1 LACALLQRFGVLSPT
16 LHLRLSDRFVATD
29 WDRPLDRSRDATV
42 DLSVIL
48 PTYNERENLPELF
61 ARIDDALAG
70 VCFEV
75 IVADDDSPDQTWALA
90 QEFQKHYPW
99 LRVIRRRK
107 GRGLAAAVLC
117 GFRHACGRVLGVMD
131 ADLQH
136 APELLPELFEQIE
149 DADFAVATRRS
160 AGGSNGKWSKFRR
173 AGSEAATALARSLAQ
188 TSFSDPMSGFF
199 LMRRAIFQL
208 IDEPDLRPRGYKIL
222 VYLYAKAM
230 RQLAALKV
238 AEVGYEFGV
247 RTRGRSKLSIKIV
260 AEYLMMLIGLRVGA
274 RLRRVQPRQDWSRAA
289 S

>member
-1 LACALLQRFGVLSPT
+1 MLIPT
-16 LHLRLSDRFVATD
+16 LHLRLSDRFIATD
-29 WDRPLDRSRDATV
+29 WDRPVDRPRDAHV
-42 DLSVIL
+42 DLSLVL
-48 PTYNERENLPELF
+48 PTYNERENLRELL
-61 ARIDDALAG
+61 ARIDGALAG

-75 IVADDDSPDQTWALA
+75 IVVDDDSPDQTWALA
-90 QEFQKHYPW
+90 QESQKPYPW

-107 GRGLAAAVLC
+107 GCGLASAVLC
-117 GFRHACGRVLGVMD
+117 GFRHACGRVVGVMD

-136 APELLPELFEQIE
+136 CPELLPKLLEQIE

-173 AGSEAATALARSLAQ
+173 IGSDAATALARSLAK

-208 IDEPDLRPRGYKIL
+208 IDGRNLRPRGYKIL

-230 RQLAALKV
+230 QQLGALNV
-238 AEVGYEFGV
+238 VEVGYEFGV
-247 RTRGRSKLSIKIV
+247 RTRGRSKLSIKVV
-260 AEYLMMLIGLRVGA
+260 AEYLMMLIGLRFGERARRA
-274 RLRRVQPRQDWSRAA
+274 RLRPQWSHAP

>member
-1 LACALLQRFGVLSPT
+1 MACALLPCFGVLSPI

-42 DLSVIL
+42 DLSLVL

-61 ARIDDALAG
+61 ARIDHALAG

-90 QEFQKHYPW
+90 QEFQGRYPW

-107 GRGLAAAVLC
+107 GRGLSAAVLC

-136 APELLPELFEQIE
+136 APELLPALFEQAE
-149 DADFAVATRRS
+149 DADFVVATRRS
-160 AGGSNGKWSKFRR
+160 AGGSNGKWSRFRR
-173 AGSEAATALARSLAQ
+173 LGSEAATALAHSLAKI
-188 TSFSDPMSGFF
+188 SFSDPMSGFF

-222 VYLYAKAM
+222 VYLYAKAL

-247 RTRGRSKLSIKIV
+247 RTRGRSKLSMKII
-260 AEYLMMLIGLRVGA
+260 AEYLMMLIGLRFGG
-274 RLRRVQPRQDWSRAA
+274 RLRRARPSPEWSHAA

>member
-1 LACALLQRFGVLSPT
+1 MLIPT
-16 LHLRLSDRFVATD
+16 LHSRLSDRFIATD
-29 WDRPLDRSRDATV
+29 WDRPVDRPRDAHV
-42 DLSVIL
+42 DLSLVL
-48 PTYNERENLPELF
+48 PTYNERENLRELL

-75 IVADDDSPDQTWALA
+75 IVVDDDSPDQTWALA
-90 QEFQKHYPW
+90 QEFQKRYPW

-107 GRGLAAAVLC
+107 GRGLASAVLC
-117 GFRHACGRVLGVMD
+117 GFRHACGRVVGVMD

-136 APELLPELFEQIE
+136 APELLPKLLEQIE

-173 AGSEAATALARSLAQ
+173 IGSDAATALARSLAK

-208 IDEPDLRPRGYKIL
+208 IDGRNLRPHGYKIL

-230 RQLAALKV
+230 QQLGALNV

-247 RTRGRSKLSIKIV
+247 RTRGRSKLSIKVV
-260 AEYLMMLIGLRVGA
+260 AEYLMMLVGLRFGQRTRRA
-274 RLRRVQPRQDWSRAA
+274 RLRPQWSHAP